1 VTEAVLLSAVPRR
14 VASRVS
20 WRDVAAFSA
29 LAYGLSWAWWAP
41 IVWPYLGQVTLNR
54 PLPNVVEGGSIRVP
68 LGMFGPLLAAT
79 IMRLFVS
86 RDGLKATLGF
96 IRPWRYYF
104 VAVAGP
110 ALFIAS
116 IVFVDH
122 VSGLGR
128 FTASHPL
135 GLAVPTV
142 IGVGGALGLPLTLGE
157 EYGWRGYLLP
167 RLLPLG
173 ETKAT
178 LMVALIW
185 ALWHLP
191 ILLIGL
197 NYPQQSLMHVLPVFG
212 ITVLLMAFPFTWLY
226 VDSRASVIT
235 VTMMHSVLNATGDTF
250 TSPRY
255 VSGNPLIVSAGGLI
269 AAAILFVVVIV
280 GGVMRYRGR
289 VFLR

>member
-1 VTEAVLLSAVPRR
+1 VTNSVLVSAVPSGM
-14 VASRVS
+14 ASRVS
-20 WRDVAAFSA
+20 CRDVAVFTA

-41 IVWPYLGQVTLNR
+41 IVWPYLGQITLNR

-96 IRPWRYYF
+96 IRSWRYYV

-110 ALFIAS
+110 AVFIAA

-122 VSGLGR
+122 ASGLGR
-128 FTASHPL
+128 FTPSRPL

-142 IGVGGALGLPLTLGE
+142 VLIGGALGLPLTLGE
-157 EYGWRGYLLP
+157 EYGWRGYLLA

-173 ETKAT
+173 EIKAT
-178 LMVALIW
+178 LIVGLIW
-185 ALWHLP
+185 AVWHLP

-197 NYPQQSLMHVLPVFG
+197 NYPEQSLMKVLPVFG
-212 ITVLLMAFPFTWLY
+212 MTVLLMSFPFTWLY
-226 VDSRASVIT
+226 VDSRASVIA
-235 VTMMHSVLNATGDTF
+235 VALMHSVLNATGDTF
-250 TSPRY
+250 TSSRY
-255 VSGNPLIVSAGGLI
+255 LDGNPLVVSAGGI
-269 AAAILFVVVIV
+269 VAVAILFIIVLV
-280 GGVMRYRGR
+280 GGGLRYAKRA
-289 VFLR
+289 